1 MRVAMT
7 LRTAG
12 VAIALS
18 FLVAYAAPRAQE
30 RHVHPGSPSLKLGT
44 VHFPNSGKPAAQEPF
59 LRGVALLHS
68 FEYEEAAEQFRAAQ
82 KIDPSFA
89 MAYWGE
95 ALTNI
100 HPLWG
105 EDDAAAARAAMGRLA
120 ATREARIAKAPTP
133 RERAYGAAV
142 EALFANADMP
152 ARARGFADGMRQVV
166 KAFPNDPEAAAFT
179 SLALMFVAGWG
190 ELQTEER
197 RQASG
202 DAVTFAERVYRE
214 DPEHPGGAHYLI
226 HATDNPELAPRG
238 LTAARRY
245 AEIAPDAEHAL
256 HMPSHIFVQL
266 GLWHDVVASN
276 ERAWAASRSEIVAR
290 KLPNTELSF
299 HSLQWLQYGYLQAGR
314 YKDAKQTIATARE
327 VLSGIDLAAASSSDA
342 RYTVGFLEFQQAA
355 NTGDW
360 SGPICDRT
368 LAAQPEGANESERE
382 KSFCAQTA
390 YQTVIAAV
398 KCGPGNDV
406 VATARKRVESGR
418 ADDYAMVALRRAL
431 QQAELLAYMA
441 GSPSQDLDRLLADPE
456 PSPAPVGPPTTLRV
470 HELLG
475 EARIKAGR
483 IPAAVAAYEQGLQL
497 TPNRST
503 TLLGLARARR
513 AAGDQRGAADAYRKL
528 LENWRNA
535 DSDLPALREARDGA
549 SSAGVRH

>member
-1 MRVAMT
+1 MV
-7 LRTAG
+7 LRTPG
-12 VAIALS
+12 LVLALVC
-18 FLVAYAAPRAQE
+18 LATTAAPRAQE
-30 RHVHPGSPSLKLGT
+30 RHNHPSSSALKLGT
-44 VHFPNSGKPAAQEPF
+44 VHFPNSGKPAAQETF
-59 LRGVALLHS
+59 LRGIALLHS
-68 FEYEEAAEQFRAAQ
+68 FEYEEAAEQLRAAQ

-95 ALTNI
+95 ALTHI

-105 EDDAAAARAAMGRLA
+105 EDDAAAARAALGRLG
-120 ATREARIAKAPTP
+120 ATSDARIAKAPTP

-142 EALFANADMP
+142 EALFADADLKT
-152 ARARGFADGMRQVV
+152 RARGFADGMRQVV

-202 DAVTFAERVYRE
+202 DAVTFAERVFKE

-314 YKDAKQTIATARE
+314 YKDARQTVATARE
-327 VLSGIDLAAASSSDA
+327 VLRGIDLARASSPDA

-355 NTGDW
+355 NTTDW
-360 SGPICDRT
+360 SGSICDRT
-368 LAAQPEGANESERE
+368 LVADPEGANESERE
-382 KSFCAQTA
+382 KSFRAQA
-390 YQTVIAAV
+390 NYQTVIAAV
-398 KCGPGNDV
+398 KCGRGNEV
-406 VATARKRVESGR
+406 VAAARKRVETGR
-418 ADDYAMVALRRAL
+418 PDDYGTLMLRRAL
-431 QQAELLAYMA
+431 QHAEVLAYIA
-441 GSPSQDLDRLLADPE
+441 GAPAQDLDRLLADPE

-470 HELLG
+470 HELVG
-475 EARIKAGR
+475 EARITAGR
-483 IPAAVAAYEQGLQL
+483 LPGGVAVYEQGLKL

-513 AAGDQRGAADAYRKL
+513 AAGDHRGAAETYRKL

-535 DSDLPALREARDGA
+535 DPDLPALREAREGA
-549 SSAGVRH
+549 ALAGVQH

>member
-1 MRVAMT
+1 MMLRNLGLAFAMS
-7 LRTAG
+7 LLA
-12 VAIALS
+12 AD
-18 FLVAYAAPRAQE
+18 AAPRAQE
-30 RHVHPGSPSLKLGT
+30 RHVHPASPSLKLGI

-105 EDDAAAARAAMGRLA
+105 EDDPAAARAALGRLA
-120 ATREARIAKAPTP
+120 ATRDGRIAKAPTP
-133 RERAYGAAV
+133 RERGYGAAV
-142 EALFANADMP
+142 EALFANAEMP

-197 RQASG
+197 RQASSE
-202 DAVTFAERVYRE
+202 AVAFAERVFKE

-266 GLWHDVVASN
+266 GLWHDVVSSN
-276 ERAWAASRSEIVAR
+276 ERAWAASRSEVAAR

-314 YKDAKQTIATARE
+314 YKDARQTAATARE
-327 VLSGIDLAAASSSDA
+327 VLRGIDLAAASSSDA

-355 NTGDW
+355 NTGEW
-360 SGPICDRT
+360 SGSVCERT
-368 LAAQPEGANESERE
+368 LAGAPEGANESERE
-382 KSFCAQTA
+382 KSFRAQTA
-390 YQTVIAAV
+390 YQTLIAAV
-398 KCGPGNDV
+398 MCGRGGDV
-406 VATARKRVESGR
+406 VATARKRVETGR
-418 ADDYAMVALRRAL
+418 SDDYALVALRRAL
-431 QQAELLAYMA
+431 QHAEVLTYIA
-441 GSPSQDLDRLLADPE
+441 GAPAPNLDRLLADPE
-456 PSPAPVGPPTTLRV
+456 PSAAPVGPPTTLRV

-497 TPNRST
+497 TPQRST

-528 LENWRNA
+528 LENWRSA
-535 DSDLPALREARDGA
+535 DADLPALREAREA
-549 SSAGVRH
+549 VSSAGVRH